1 MLLDVAPE
9 ADRPVVIVPV
19 GDAAAREGLLL
30 LQELRG
36 AGITADMGAKGNV
49 GKRMK
54 QANKANAKYVVLL
67 GDDEIASGVVTLRDL
82 DGGEQSE
89 IARDAIVGHLSN
101 KA

>member
-1 MLLDVAPE
+1 M
-9 ADRPVVIVPV
+9 
-19 GDAAAREGLLL
+19 
-30 LQELRG
+30 
-36 AGITADMGAKGNV
+36 
-49 GKRMK
+49 
-54 QANKANAKYVVLL
+54 NAKHVVLL